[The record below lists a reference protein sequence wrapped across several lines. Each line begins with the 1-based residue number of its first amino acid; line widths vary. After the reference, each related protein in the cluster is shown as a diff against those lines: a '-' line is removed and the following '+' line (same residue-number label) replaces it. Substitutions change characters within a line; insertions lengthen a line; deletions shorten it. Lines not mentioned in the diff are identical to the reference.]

1 MQIRCSNVVHIED
14 LQRIFRGR
22 IALNEPMSKYTSF
35 RIGGPADF
43 YLEPRDKDD
52 LVRLMTYLQEQSV
65 PYVMI
70 GSGSNL
76 LISDEG
82 IRGAVVTIEKGL
94 NKMFAEGNRVVAEAG
109 VKMAKFVDFC
119 IQRGLRGV
127 EMLPGIPGTIGG
139 AIIMNAGAY
148 GGEISDYLVEVEVL
162 REGKLMA
169 VRKAEAGFSYRH
181 SDFRRDVIL
190 RATFEFSAGDKGELM
205 KRRRELLIK
214 RNQSQPLNLPN
225 SGSVFKNP
233 PGQFAAKLI
242 EQVGLKGTTV
252 GGAQISDKHGNF
264 IVNTGNATASDV
276 LALIRK
282 ARTTVAKRRD
292 VKLELEVKLI
302 GFPDEVFKEFY
313 G

>member
-1 MQIRCSNVVHIED
+1 MVHIED
-14 LQRIFRGR
+14 LQNIFRGR
-22 IALNEPMSKYTSF
+22 IALNEPMRKYTSF

-43 YLEPRDKDD
+43 YLEPLDKEDV
-52 LVRLMTYLQEQSV
+52 VRLITYLQEQNV
-65 PYVMI
+65 PYIMI

-76 LISDEG
+76 LISDDG
-82 IRGAVVTIEKGL
+82 IRGAVINIEKGL
-94 NKMFAEGNRVVAEAG
+94 NKIVAEDNRVVVEAG

-119 IQRGLRGV
+119 IQRGLKGV

-139 AIIMNAGAY
+139 AVIMNAGAY
-148 GGEISDYLVEVEVL
+148 GGEISDHLLEVEVF
-162 REGKLMA
+162 RDGKVVA
-169 VRKAEAGFSYRH
+169 VRKAEAGFAYRR
-181 SDFRRDVIL
+181 SGFRRDIIL
-190 RATFEFSAGDKGELM
+190 SATFEFPRGDKAELM

-242 EQVGLKGTTV
+242 EEAGLKGARV
-252 GGAQISDKHGNF
+252 GGAQISEKHGNF

-282 ARTTVAKRRD
+282 ARTTVAERHN
-292 VKLELEVKLI
+292 VKLELEVKLL
-302 GFPDEVFKEFY
+302 GFPESVCKELY